1 VTLTL
6 SDGPTIENPS
16 AQEIESALRDME
28 ATGGEFAIL
37 DRGELDY
44 MQAAGGDD
52 EYGLEYQEG
61 SLDRHYRVENVTLGA
76 VIEAFQQYA
85 RGEDSAWKSRFA
97 WQHLPL

>member
-1 VTLTL
+1 MTLTL
-6 SDGPTIENPS
+6 SDGPAIENPS
-16 AQEIESALRDME
+16 AKEIEDALREME
-28 ATGGEFAIL
+28 ETGSEFVIL

-44 MQAAGGDD
+44 MQAAGGDG

-61 SLDRHYRVENVTLGA
+61 SLDRHYRVDSVPLAA

-85 RGEDSAWKSRFA
+85 RGEDTVWKSQFA